1 MLMGELFRINNRI
14 RILIYSNDHKPA
26 HVHVIVRAEG
36 IEFKVFLADF
46 SCEHIT
52 EKQLSARDEKM
63 VIQFIEKNK
72 NFIMEAWNEIQK
84 DQ

>member
-1 MLMGELFRINNRI
+1 MGELFRVNNRI
-14 RILIYSNDHKPA
+14 RILIYTNDHGPA

-36 IEFKVFLADF
+36 IEFKVVLADL

-63 VIQFIEKNK
+63 VVKFIEKNRS
-72 NFIMEAWNEIQK
+72 FIMEAWNEIQK
-84 DQ
+84 GQ